1 LLNNRDEKMA
11 DNIVE
16 IDVVSDVMCPWCYV
30 GKRRL
35 EKALGMLPE
44 GIEVEIKW
52 RPFQL
57 DPTIPPEGR
66 DRQQYLSQKFGN
78 AEQIAEKYEPIRQAG
93 KKEGIGFNFDEI
105 TKSPNTVDAHRLI
118 YWAQQAG
125 LQNEMSEIL
134 FIAYFVDAKDL
145 TDNAVLLDLAVEAGL
160 EKDVVERLLQGDADR
175 KDVEAEMQQYRQMG
189 VQSVPTM
196 IIGKK
201 YAVVGAQE
209 AETIAQVIEGIVEE
223 RKAEATG

>member
-1 LLNNRDEKMA
+1 MT

-35 EKALGMLPE
+35 EKALEMLPE

-93 KKEGIGFNFDEI
+93 TKEGIGFNFDEI

-134 FIAYFVDAKDL
+134 FIAYFIDAKDL
-145 TDNAVLLDLAVEAGL
+145 TDNAVLVDLAVEAGL

-175 KDVEAEMQQYRQMG
+175 KDVETEMQQYRQMG

-196 IIGKK
+196 IVGKK

-223 RKAEATG
+223 RKAETAG